1 MSIRYADMIAGLP
14 DAYPAHQLQYQWQSA
29 VAVSFE
35 PGMTLSQF
43 DLMGS
48 PQRNFTFTRREGNF
62 LCAFPP
68 LGKWLG
74 EDFRG
79 SHSAPGSPLKTL
91 TLQSCGWQ
99 GAKGQDQVTP
109 LKTTTGTQTQDTR
122 SLQFF
127 RNLDSYIS
135 TVISQ

>member
-1 MSIRYADMIAGLP
+1 MIDPNIPNKLSPKTIYRIVSRVLYTYMSIQYVDMIAGLP

-62 LCAFPP
+62 LRAFPP

-74 EDFRG
+74 FNQGR
-79 SHSAPGSPLKTL
+79 SPGKPLFP
-91 TLQSCGWQ
+91 G
-99 GAKGQDQVTP
+99 VP
-109 LKTTTGTQTQDTR
+109 
-122 SLQFF
+122 F
-127 RNLDSYIS
+127 
-135 TVISQ
+135 